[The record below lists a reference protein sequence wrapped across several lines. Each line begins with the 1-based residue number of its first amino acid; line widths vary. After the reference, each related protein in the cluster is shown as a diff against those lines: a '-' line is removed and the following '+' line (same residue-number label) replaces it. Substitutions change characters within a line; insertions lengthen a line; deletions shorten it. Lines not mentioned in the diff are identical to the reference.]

1 MDEMEAKAMDYF
13 DKFYNVDKNDV
24 DQDIMALVLERELR
38 IKLGHNKQVRLKKQ
52 IKYDY
57 PNLFQLPM
65 NREE

>member
-1 MDEMEAKAMDYF
+1 MDEIEAKSMDYF
-13 DKFYNVDKNDV
+13 DKFYNVEKNDV
-24 DQDIMALVLERELR
+24 DQHIMALVLERELR
-38 IKLGHNKQVRLKKQ
+38 IKLGHNKQLRLKKQ

>member
-1 MDEMEAKAMDYF
+1 MDEIEVKAMDYF
-13 DKFYNVDKNDV
+13 DKFYYVDKNDV